1 MDTINDLIHRS
12 LWEDYDDVS
21 EFPSK
26 TPLLA
31 HYTSIQNFDYI
42 VEGEEIW
49 FSNPLNMNDLDELVF
64 GMNQGAA
71 EFRGNEALI
80 EACGS
85 EKVFGQLLHY
95 FDHYFNQFD
104 ENHVLDTYISCFSLH
119 DKDDFDGVLSMWRG
133 YGANGDGVAFVID
146 TKQIEPNEKSPL
158 ILSSV
163 KYVTKESR
171 LEWIKHKIHSLAEL
185 LKEQEKSDE
194 VLNAIAWYWIE
205 RLKVFSLFTKHIGFK
220 EEKEWRFVYL
230 NDKDP
235 EGHFASMFGYNIT
248 EKGVEPKL
256 KLKLSQIP
264 GMNAPL
270 TVDGL
275 IDRIILGPTV
285 SSELSMRSVR
295 RMLQIKGKL
304 ELSNKVFASTIP
316 YRP

>member
-1 MDTINDLIHRS
+1 MDTISQIIIEI
-12 LWEDYDDVS
+12 LWKDFDDVS
-21 EFPSK
+21 EFPNQ

-64 GMNQGAA
+64 GMNQGAT

-85 EKVFGQLLHY
+85 KKIFGKLLHY
-95 FDHYFNQFD
+95 FNRYFNHFD
-104 ENHVLDTYISCFSLH
+104 ENHAFDTYISCFSRH
-119 DKDDFDGVLSMWRG
+119 DIEDFDGDLSMWRG
-133 YGANGDGVAFVID
+133 YGANGNGVAFVID
-146 TKQIEPNEKSPL
+146 TEKIAPDEASPL

-163 KYVTKESR
+163 KYVTKEAR
-171 LEWIKHKIHSLAEL
+171 LEWIKDKIHSLAEL
-185 LKEQEKSDE
+185 LKEHKKSDE
-194 VLNAIAWYWIE
+194 ALDAIAWYWIE

-230 NDKDP
+230 NDRDS
-235 EGHFASMFGYNIT
+235 EGQFTPMFGYNIT
-248 EKGVEPKL
+248 DKGVEPKL
-256 KLKLSQIP
+256 KLKLKQIP
-264 GMNAPL
+264 GTNASL
-270 TVDGL
+270 TLDEL
-275 IDRIILGPTV
+275 TDRIILGPTA

-295 RMLQIKGKL
+295 RMLEIKGKSG
-304 ELSNKVFASTIP
+304 LSNKVYASTIP